1 MATVVVMLSKL
12 LTHGTLLSRSFG
24 KGLNHSNKLVMK
36 PLECLHRANSHTME
50 KKVEKMLS
58 LIVKSKVTRLEK
70 RSGVISFFV
79 QKIFLT
85 CFNDLVNYF
94 ASQFA
99 TLHQPK
105 SFYQV
110 SDFQFALSILKSQI
124 IRRPLKVDNIKG
136 GLQAEKKL
144 RN

>member
-36 PLECLHRANSHTME
+36 PLECLHKAKSQTME

-58 LIVKSKVTRLEK
+58 LLVKLKVTRLEK
-70 RSGVISFFV
+70 ISGVISFFV
-79 QKIFLT
+79 QKIFQT

-94 ASQFA
+94 ASVVCNFA
-99 TLHQPK
+99 PAK
-105 SFYQV
+105 II
-110 SDFQFALSILKSQI
+110 LSSVGFSICAEHRQIL
-124 IRRPLKVDNIKG
+124 IRRPFLKVDNIKG

>member
-36 PLECLHRANSHTME
+36 PLECLHKAKSQTME

-58 LIVKSKVTRLEK
+58 LLVKLKVTRLEK
-70 RSGVISFFV
+70 ISGVISFFV
-79 QKIFLT
+79 QKIFQT

-94 ASQFA
+94 VA
-99 TLHQPK
+99 
-105 SFYQV
+105 
-110 SDFQFALSILKSQI
+110 QFALCNFAPAEIILSSVGFSICAEHFKILDNQEAFKSGQY
-124 IRRPLKVDNIKG
+124 
-136 GLQAEKKL
+136 
-144 RN
+144 